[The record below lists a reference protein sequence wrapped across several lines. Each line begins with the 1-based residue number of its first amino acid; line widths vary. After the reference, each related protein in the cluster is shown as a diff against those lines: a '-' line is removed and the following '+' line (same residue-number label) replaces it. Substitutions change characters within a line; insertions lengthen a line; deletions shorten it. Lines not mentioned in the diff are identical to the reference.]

1 VAERIEDKSP
11 LENQILDL
19 KGLTTKEL
27 VIYAITELWN
37 LKKAHSN
44 HLAHHFVITL
54 AALTAGFAGIATFIV
69 GLLLLLVKK

>member
-1 VAERIEDKSP
+1 
-11 LENQILDL
+11 
-19 KGLTTKEL
+19 L

-54 AALTAGFAGIATFIV
+54 AALTAGFAGIATFIA